1 MKRVAVVL
9 SGCGFLDG
17 SEIYE
22 SVLTLLALDQAGAS
36 YQCFA
41 PNIAQAR
48 VVDYTT
54 GNEVDETRNV
64 LVESARLARG
74 EIEDIAKANADD
86 FDAIIFPGGF
96 GAALNLSDF
105 ASQGTDCSVNADV
118 EKFAKQF
125 VAANKPLGFIC
136 IAPTMIPLICGKGV
150 TCTIGNDEATAS
162 AIEAMGG
169 KHQACSADDVVIDA
183 AHNVVSTPAYMTG
196 QSISEVAEGIR
207 KLVVAVLGM
216 L

>member
-1 MKRVAVVL
+1 MKKVAVVL

-22 SVLTLLALDQAGAS
+22 TVLTLLALDKAGAM

-41 PNIAQAR
+41 PNIDQTR
-48 VVDYTT
+48 VVNYLT
-54 GNEVDETRNV
+54 GDEANETRNV

-74 EIEDIAKANADD
+74 EIVDIEDANGDD

-105 ASQGTDCSVNADV
+105 ALQGEHCQVIPSV

-125 VAANKPLGFIC
+125 VGAGKPLGFIC
-136 IAPTMIPLICGKGV
+136 IAPVMIPKICGEGV
-150 TCTIGNDEATAS
+150 TCTIGKDPDTAATLS
-162 AIEAMGG
+162 KMGA
-169 KHQACSADDVVIDA
+169 KHETCDARNIIIDPP
-183 AHNVVSTPAYMTG
+183 HNVVSTPAYMLG
-196 QSISEVAEGIR
+196 KSIGEVAQGIE
-207 KLVVAVLGM
+207 KLVKRVLTF
-216 L
+216 